1 MKYYGTKDNL
11 NYGFYKENFDGA
23 IPISENEWLSLI
35 NDQCIGKKIVS
46 DNISVFTTDV
56 ADKYYI
62 DENGLWQIRNDEEL
76 RILNEEKE
84 KEQKINEL
92 KKELSDLDSKRI
104 RAICEPSIKNEETGE
119 SWLDYYNSKIISLRN
134 QLSELTGVTDDFE

>member
-11 NYGFYKENFDGA
+11 NYGFYQENFDGA

-35 NDQCIGKKIVS
+35 NDQCIGKRIVS

-56 ADKYYI
+56 PDKYYI

-134 QLSELTGVTDDFE
+134 ELSELTGVTDDFE